1 MAGAATVEKAL
12 DVLFHLH
19 GARSAQGLGEIARAL
34 GLAKSSCHRLLASLV
49 QRQVVEQDEVG
60 RYRPGLALLALGLGA
75 QRREPVVDLARDCL
89 EAEASELGETVFL
102 VAERRGQLRV
112 LDKCEGNGF
121 LRAAPGVGDV
131 VPADVTAAGK
141 LYRAYREAGDRELDL
156 DLEDEEILRLGYA
169 VNRDAWIDGLSV
181 LGVPIRQ
188 RTSDGR
194 SKLAA
199 VLALAAAS
207 PRFDAIGEVRIAGRL
222 LAAAAEVAGRLG
234 VPSQDLPRWRGPTPR
249 SRLRGGAHENA
260 NGNGVGNALG
270 NDLGN
275 ALGNGNE
282 NGSVSDGAADGR
294 ADD

>member
-19 GARSAQGLGEIARAL
+19 GAESAQGLGEIARAL
-34 GLAKSSCHRLLASLV
+34 GLAKSSCHRLLVSLV
-49 QRQVVEQDEVG
+49 QREVVEQDEAG

-89 EAEASELGETVFL
+89 EAEAAELGETVFL

-121 LRAAPGVGDV
+121 LRAAPGVGDI

-141 LYRAYREAGDRELDL
+141 LYRAHREAGDRGAEH
-156 DLEDEEILRLGYA
+156 EQECSEILRRGYS

-181 LGVPIRQ
+181 LGVPIHQ
-188 RTSDGR
+188 RTRDGR
-194 SKLAA
+194 SKLLA

-207 PRFDAIGEVRIAGRL
+207 PRFDAIGEARIAERL
-222 LAAAAEVAGRLG
+222 IAAAAKVAGRLG
-234 VPSQDLPRWRGPTPR
+234 IPNQAAARGRGPKPR
-249 SRLRGGAHENA
+249 ARMRGAA
-260 NGNGVGNALG
+260 NQ
-270 NDLGN
+270 D
-275 ALGNGNE
+275 GNE
-282 NGSVSDGAADGR
+282 SDNQNGSESDGAADDGAR
-294 ADD
+294 G

>member
-19 GARSAQGLGEIARAL
+19 GAKSAQGLGEIARAL

-49 QRQVVEQDEVG
+49 QRQVVEQDEAG

-89 EAEASELGETVFL
+89 EAEAAELGETVFL

-156 DLEDEEILRLGYA
+156 ENEGILRCGYA

-181 LGVPIRQ
+181 LGVPIQQ
-188 RTSDGR
+188 RTNDGR

-207 PRFDAIGEVRIAGRL
+207 PRFDAIGEARIAQRL

-249 SRLRGGAHENA
+249 ARLRGGANENA
-260 NGNGVGNALG
+260 NGNGVDGG
-270 NDLGN
+270 VEND
-275 ALGNGNE
+275 LGNGNE

-294 ADD
+294 ADG

>member
-19 GARSAQGLGEIARAL
+19 GAGSAQGLGEIARAL

-49 QRQVVEQDEVG
+49 GRQVVEQDEAG

-89 EAEASELGETVFL
+89 EAEAAELGETVFL

-121 LRAAPGVGDV
+121 LRAAPGIGDV

-141 LYRAYREAGDRELDL
+141 LYRAYREGGDRELDP
-156 DLEDEEILRLGYA
+156 DPENEGILRRGYA

-181 LGVPIRQ
+181 LGVPIQQ

-194 SKLAA
+194 SRLAA

-207 PRFDAIGEVRIAGRL
+207 PRFDAIGEARIAEQL

-234 VPSQDLPRWRGPTPR
+234 VPSQEFPRWRGPTPR
-249 SRLRGGAHENA
+249 ARSRGGANENA
-260 NGNGVGNALG
+260 NENQ
-270 NDLGN
+270 
-275 ALGNGNE
+275 
-282 NGSVSDGAADGR
+282 NGSVSDGEADGR
-294 ADD
+294 ADG

>member
-49 QRQVVEQDEVG
+49 QRQVVEQDEAG

-89 EAEASELGETVFL
+89 EAEAAELGETVFL

-156 DLEDEEILRLGYA
+156 ENDGILRRGYA

-181 LGVPIRQ
+181 LGVPIQQ

-207 PRFDAIGEVRIAGRL
+207 PRFDAIGEARIAERL
-222 LAAAAEVAGRLG
+222 LAAAAEIAGRLG

-249 SRLRGGAHENA
+249 ARSRGRANENT
-260 NGNGVGNALG
+260 NGKGVDIDLGDDLG
-270 NDLGN
+270 NDLS
-275 ALGNGNE
+275 NGNE
-282 NGSVSDGAADGR
+282 SGSVSDGAADGR
-294 ADD
+294 ADG